1 MYCPPSVVVEDI
13 FDPALDIIS
22 VTPNV
27 GSWSAPNWTIAS
39 LNSGATATLIV
50 TCKVNEGGSSI
61 VTLTN
66 TATVRSD
73 IIDPD
78 ESNNTS
84 TITIDVLS
92 PSLSITK
99 EGTLAMD
106 VVTPN
111 DRLDAGDKIHYTF
124 TVTNTGNATLTN
136 VAVTEYNSSV
146 TIDNGGVIGTL
157 AIGAT
162 VILTGTYTL
171 TQADIDAGTFTN
183 TASVTGKCRNIDYT
197 DEDMDVQI
205 LEQIP
210 ELLVTKLPLRVVM
223 LPLATFSIILLQ

>member
-1 MYCPPSVVVEDI
+1 
-13 FDPALDIIS
+13 
-22 VTPNV
+22 
-27 GSWSAPNWTIAS
+27 
-39 LNSGATATLIV
+39 
-50 TCKVNEGGSSI
+50 
-61 VTLTN
+61 
-66 TATVRSD
+66 
-73 IIDPD
+73 
-78 ESNNTS
+78 
-84 TITIDVLS
+84 
-92 PSLSITK
+92 
-99 EGTLAMD
+99 MD

-210 ELLVTKLPLRVVM
+210 ELLVTKTAAESSYASLGDVLHYTITVANTGNVTIINIEVTDDLTGGEWTIDELGPNAIYTVTTTYTITEADLVAGSVVNNVTASGEDPNGEV
-223 LPLATFSIILLQ
+223 LETTT